1 MGLVRLLRT
10 SGSTTSGTWR
20 VSLRWLNAYREELSD
35 LGVTPAQARTL
46 LYLQRNP
53 GSSVQHCARV
63 FGVGGSTM
71 SQLARGAQHKGWV
84 TKQRPAHDRSV
95 LLTLT
100 QKGHLLAWLIHRR
113 LTPHTAK
120 AS

>member
-1 MGLVRLLRT
+1 MGLVRLLRESQST
-10 SGSTTSGTWR
+10 SSGKWR
-20 VSLRWLNAYREELSD
+20 VSLSWLNAYRGELSD
-35 LGVTPAQARTL
+35 LGVTPAQARAL

-53 GSSVQHCARV
+53 GSSVRHCARV

-71 SQLARGAQHKGWV
+71 SQLVRGLHRKGWV
-84 TKQRPAHDRSV
+84 TKQRPAHERYV
-95 LLTLT
+95 LFSLT